1 MSEVATLSPA
11 APGPGQSNGMTKRE
25 RRNWFLALLVAFALG
40 FLLACNLAPRQV
52 LRANCPRPDD
62 KGPPLAMNGSTSG
75 HGSRGRGSP
84 EKIGSPGEET
94 GDHVGKA
101 YGTAVEGGGGT
112 PGRGSNGDGDL
123 RGGKQW
129 QAHGEEQNF
138 DGKSGPS
145 DQAPAGDGAGD
156 GEAKDGTG
164 GEATQSPSQ
173 QAHATRTDGPGSLH
187 KDSGGR
193 VDTGN
198 LPPAAGSSESS
209 PGANVVVAQDLRYD
223 TSDLP
228 RYPNAVEKMASG
240 TAALPKGAPAADPNM
255 SVSAILTSDDPAT
268 VAAWYHTHL
277 PQDWTQMNLGGLTV
291 FWPPDRKAD
300 PRTVWIIL
308 DDKTNRTAALLWK
321 PKKKPA
327 P

>member
-11 APGPGQSNGMTKRE
+11 APGPGQSNGMIKRE

-129 QAHGEEQNF
+129 QAHGEEQTF
-138 DGKSGPS
+138 GR
-145 DQAPAGDGAGD
+145 DQAVPFDTLMAHITDKHSSVDAVGRIA
-156 GEAKDGTG
+156 
-164 GEATQSPSQ
+164 Q
-173 QAHATRTDGPGSLH
+173 QAGVKTLVLSHLTPAHGVSDATWR
-187 KDSGGR
+187 R
-193 VDTGN
+193 
-198 LPPAAGSSESS
+198 E
-209 PGANVVVAQDLRYD
+209 VAK
-223 TSDLP
+223 
-228 RYPNAVEKMASG
+228 AF
-240 TAALPKGAPAADPNM
+240 KGE
-255 SVSAILTSDDPAT
+255 ILIAE
-268 VAAWYHTHL
+268 
-277 PQDWTQMNLGGLTV
+277 GLMV
-291 FWPPDRKAD
+291 
-300 PRTVWIIL
+300 I
-308 DDKTNRTAALLWK
+308 
-321 PKKKPA
+321 
-327 P
+327 